1 MVLLDAMTVSNV
13 LVSANAHDNY
23 VSRLKKKKN
32 TLYHM
37 DMTQLFDGHYSR
49 QETSRLSSD
58 EIIFDLE

>member
-1 MVLLDAMTVSNV
+1 
-13 LVSANAHDNY
+13 
-23 VSRLKKKKN
+23 
-32 TLYHM
+32 M